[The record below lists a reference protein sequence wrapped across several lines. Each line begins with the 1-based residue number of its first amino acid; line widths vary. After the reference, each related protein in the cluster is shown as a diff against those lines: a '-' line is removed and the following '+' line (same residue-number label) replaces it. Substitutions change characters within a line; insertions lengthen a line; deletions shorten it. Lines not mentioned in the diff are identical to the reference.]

1 VLANMLNLPGFAFE
15 SSQDV
20 MAEMHKHNGGV
31 PEFAPASALNN
42 SASLPSEIT
51 AVAGSPVV
59 ASIYQLD
66 SIVRRATSLQ
76 LTTDARN
83 GASQAVAQEA
93 QA

>member
-1 VLANMLNLPGFAFE
+1 VL
-15 SSQDV
+15 
-20 MAEMHKHNGGV
+20 AEMHKHNGGV

-51 AVAGSPVV
+51 AVAGSPAV

-66 SIVRRATSLQ
+66 GIVRRAASLQ
-76 LTTDARN
+76 LTTDARSA
-83 GASQAVAQEA
+83 ASEALAQEA